1 MINLFIYRK
10 NISNIYKKFRKSV
23 PKIIY
28 FIKKY
33 NKNQLNLNPRV
44 MQPGMATASATM
56 ATTPVSMETT
66 LVTMTIVTIKCKVTV
81 TTAGW

>member
-44 MQPGMATASATM
+44 MQPLLILIACPTM
-56 ATTPVSMETT
+56 LAINAY
-66 LVTMTIVTIKCKVTV
+66 LTMRAVM
-81 TTAGW
+81 

>member
-44 MQPGMATASATM
+44 MQPNMKSEFDWTDEIFCTSLLTNLLFKILL
-56 ATTPVSMETT
+56 TFEFILHSVHY
-66 LVTMTIVTIKCKVTV
+66 
-81 TTAGW
+81 